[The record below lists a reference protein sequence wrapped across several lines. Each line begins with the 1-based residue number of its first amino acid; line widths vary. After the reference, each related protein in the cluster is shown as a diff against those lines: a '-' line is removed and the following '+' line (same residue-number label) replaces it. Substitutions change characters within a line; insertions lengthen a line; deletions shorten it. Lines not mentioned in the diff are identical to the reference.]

1 MRCNIILS
9 LSYGIKLNLKYKLIS
24 FTSKLKYAKELIIGS
39 GEIKKKIK
47 KMIFNDEKLKFYI

>member
-9 LSYGIKLNLKYKLIS
+9 LSYGIILNLKYKLIS
-24 FTSKLKYAKELIIGS
+24 TTSKLMKYAKELLIGS

-47 KMIFNDEKLKFYI
+47 